1 MAIKLHR
8 CSLMW
13 FKAGM
18 HPCWRVQSALDE
30 QGIEYE
36 VVTGPLR
43 RGKREDVKRLTGQ
56 AAYPAIEFEDGT
68 RLPRGVGGHGG
79 ADPRGPAVRGHGAGQ
94 RRPGGAARPSSRRR
108 ADGRRPGRLSY
119 LNLDL
124 GMP

>member
-43 RGKREDVKRLTGQ
+43 RGKREDVKRLSGPGRLSRDRVRGRQ
-56 AAYPAIEFEDGT
+56 
-68 RLPRGVGGHGG
+68 RLPRGVRRTWRSGS
-79 ADPRGPAVRGHGAGQ
+79 APAGCSRAGAGAGGGRQ
-94 RRPGGAARPSSRRR
+94 AEFARR
-108 ADGRRPGRLSY
+108 
-119 LNLDL
+119 
-124 GMP
+124 

>member
-30 QGIEYE
+30 QGIEYQ

-43 RGKREDVKRLTGQ
+43 RGKREDVQRLTGQ
-56 AAYPAIEFEDGT
+56 AVYPVIEFEDGT
-68 RLPRGVGGHGG
+68 AYREES
-79 ADPRGPAVRGHGAGQ
+79 AAM
-94 RRPGGAARPSSRRR
+94 AARIK
-108 ADGRRPGRLSY
+108 DGRLFEGREQA
-119 LNLDL
+119 
-124 GMP
+124 PPPPA